1 MSIADPLLRDA
12 RARAAA
18 RGYVVA
24 VRPIDYFRPSE
35 EVDTTHVQRLAEE
48 VRRSGHWLAPLPV
61 EADSGLVMD
70 GNHRLHVARL
80 LGLRR
85 LPCVPLRYGDERLHV
100 RCWSTGRLFSLRE
113 LQAIVAIPAVLPYKT
128 TRHAF
133 DPPLPETEI
142 PLSLLGAG
150 VAAETG
156 R

>member
-1 MSIADPLLRDA
+1 MSAETLLRPVP
-12 RARAAA
+12 ARAAA

-24 VRPIDYFRPSE
+24 VRPIDFFRPSE
-35 EVDTTHVQRLAEE
+35 EVDTIHVRRLADE

-70 GNHRLHVARL
+70 GNHRLQVARL

-85 LPCVPLRYGDERLHV
+85 LPCVPLRYGDERLRV
-100 RCWSTGRLFSLRE
+100 RCWNTGRLFSLRE
-113 LQAIVAIPAVLPYKT
+113 LQAIVTAPAVLPYKT

-133 DPPLPETEI
+133 DPPLPETDI

-150 VAAETG
+150 VATG
-156 R
+156 